1 MDARYFRLAVLS
13 AVLLVS
19 MGASYRTKNFVV
31 TAPDARLA
39 TEIGQAAEKYRQEL
53 AVSWLGKPMPN
64 WSSPC
69 IMNVKVGENLGA
81 GGATTF
87 MFDRGEVYGWRMEIQ
102 GSHRR
107 LLDSVL
113 PHEITHMIMA
123 TRFRRPLPRW
133 ADEGAATSVEHISE
147 RTKYYRMLQ
156 KFLRSGRGISFS
168 SMFAMTEY
176 PSDVLPLYAQG
187 FTLADYL
194 IRQGGRP
201 KFIAFMDDGLRTQNW
216 PQAIDSHYRCGNLAS
231 LQNNWLAWVEKGCP
245 ALEPQ
250 QTAPAGPPT
259 ELLAADD
266 RAPRQPAGLPAS
278 LPVTPGEWK
287 STNSSTPQLASATER
302 LPRPQPNL
310 IFRIPT
316 ATSPQQ
322 IVSGANNIKDIGPVV
337 AINRADPASSPLVT
351 QSARPQPVQK
361 SRQIILEWRN
371 R

>member
-1 MDARYFRLAVLS
+1 MDARYFRLAVL
-13 AVLLVS
+13 APVLLVS

-39 TEIGQAAEKYRQEL
+39 AEIGQTAEKFRHDL
-53 AVSWLGKPMPN
+53 AISWLGKTMPN

-69 IMNVKVGENLGA
+69 IMNVRVGQNLGA

-87 MFDRGEVYGWRMEIQ
+87 MFDRGEVYGWRMDIQ

-123 TRFRRPLPRW
+123 SRFRCPLPRW

-147 RTKYYRMLQ
+147 RTKYYTMLQ
-156 KFLRSGRGISFS
+156 QFLRSGRGISFS
-168 SMFAMTEY
+168 RMFAMTEY
-176 PSDVLPLYAQG
+176 PADVLPLYAQG

-194 IRQGGRP
+194 IRQGGRQ
-201 KFIAFMDDGLRTQNW
+201 KFIAFVDDGLRTKNW
-216 PQAIDSHYRCGNLAS
+216 PQAITRHYRSENLAV

-245 ALEPQ
+245 ALEPTR
-250 QTAPAGPPT
+250 TAPSGSPDQ
-259 ELLAADD
+259 LLAANS
-266 RAPRQPAGLPAS
+266 RSTRQPDRSPSRLP
-278 LPVTPGEWK
+278 TNPGQWK
-287 STNSSTPQLASATER
+287 PTDTSPLRVASAAVR

-310 IFRIPT
+310 IFRIP
-316 ATSPQQ
+316 AAAQKNRQ
-322 IVSGANNIKDIGPVV
+322 NSGDVHDVGPVV
-337 AINRADPASSPLVT
+337 AINRPSPATSPVVT
-351 QSARPQPVQK
+351 QSARPQGVQQ
-361 SRQIILEWRN
+361 SRQIILELRN